1 MNDDS
6 LKRLW
11 QLKREA
17 TPPPASEDT
26 PTSPTS
32 PTSPAFVTR
41 VAAAWAAERA
51 NPLAL
56 WERVTAG
63 ALALSLI
70 ICGLSAWLRP
80 QPAEHDVMLTL
91 FTARHAPNDDFPF

>member
-1 MNDDS
+1 MNDDP

-17 TPPPASEDT
+17 ASPPAADET
-26 PTSPTS
+26 PTSP
-32 PTSPAFVTR
+32 AVVTR
-41 VAAAWAAERA
+41 VAAAWAAEHSI

-70 ICGLSAWLRP
+70 VCAISAWHRP
-80 QPAEHDVMLTL
+80 QPEEHDVMLTL
-91 FTARHAPNDDFPF
+91 FTARHASNGDFPF

>member
-26 PTSPTS
+26 T
-32 PTSPAFVTR
+32 TSPAFVTR